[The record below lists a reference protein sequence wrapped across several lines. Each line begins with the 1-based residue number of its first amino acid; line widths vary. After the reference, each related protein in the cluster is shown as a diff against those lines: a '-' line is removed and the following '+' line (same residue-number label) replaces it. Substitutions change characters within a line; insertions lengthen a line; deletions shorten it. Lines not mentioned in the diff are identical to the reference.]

1 MDYQRSTY
9 FPFGFALR
17 DDVWERYRV
26 REIAPGVEERDAPID
41 TRSVR
46 QFAQRVNEDHSVHAE
61 TAPPIGAGQ
70 MLTLGILTEV
80 LRYLIDY
87 YCTEQVP
94 GVMQS
99 AFSWTKSH
107 EGEPVVDQPPPAFVG
122 LYPPQRVQLG
132 EIEPSKY
139 LAAQE
144 GNLPAVEATAREMVL
159 LSLAMS
165 NPAVKAFWP
174 LFADD
179 ALRAKTPY
187 VPLVVN
193 LEQFFNNQPAL
204 DILNK
209 PLFECL
215 RAPMRAAP
223 DSLEGQLDFIRKK
236 WGHLL
241 PSGLMKR
248 LVVVQDILH
257 EEYKERGG
265 FVPGGMVEVMRFG
278 ARQGAGDVYPEF
290 ERFSA
295 DADWMSNVVMIAKS
309 AYVWLDQL
317 SKKYQRDIHRL
328 DQIPDEELDQLARW
342 GFNGLWLIGLWERSE
357 ASATI
362 KRIMG
367 NPDAVSSAYSLFDY
381 VIAGDLGGE
390 EAYENLRGRAWARG
404 IRLAS
409 DMVPNHMGIFSRWVV
424 EHPHWFVSL
433 PYPPYPNYSFTGQ
446 NLSHDPRVGLYIE
459 DGYWTH
465 RDAAVVFKRVDHH
478 TGDTR
483 YIYHGNDG
491 TSMPWNDT
499 AQLNYLM
506 PEVRE
511 AVIQTILHVARKFPI
526 IRFDAAMTLAK
537 KHFQRLWFPKAGDSG
552 AIPSRAEFG
561 MGREDFDRAMPEEF
575 WREVVDRVAREVP
588 DTLLLAEAFWMMEGY
603 FVRTLGMHRVY
614 NSAFMNMLKMEQ
626 NANYRS
632 TVRNVLEFSPEILK
646 RFVNFMNNPDERTAV
661 EQFGK
666 GDKYF
671 GACLLMIT
679 MPGLPMF
686 GHGQIEGFTE
696 KYGMEYRRAYWDEH
710 VDEDLV
716 RRHEREMFPLMRRR
730 YLFSG
735 VEHFAFYDFH
745 TQQGWVDENVFAY
758 SNRAGDQRSLIFYN
772 NAYNTTSGWAKI
784 STGLNTGR
792 GDEGKII
799 SKSLADSLGL
809 RREENVFYVFR
820 DHRDGLEYIRHS
832 KQLCDEGMFVTL
844 QGYQWHA
851 FIDWR
856 EIVDT
861 DGSWGKL
868 AWELEGSGVGSL
880 NYERRERELGQLL
893 AIFRDYFNSGIIAQ
907 ELSPP
912 VVKTFAPSKANKTPA
927 DDPAYRNHLIELSQ
941 KIIEVHC
948 LRLEKIL
955 SEFARNGS
963 GTEGFELSIHDL
975 RSGLRCWEHIRFGL
989 TNSRTTRLSS
999 HLKKMDNQSCV
1010 WLAFVLLR
1018 PVGIYLQNLEET
1030 PNSNG
1035 WLDFWHFTSVIEQAF
1050 AEVFEDQDRVQ
1061 DAMRLLRFML
1071 RCYESPYST
1080 ETWKTPQQQFLQ
1092 VFDDRDAQ
1100 AFLRFN
1106 THEGKT
1112 YLNREQLEWFATIA
1126 MFIATSAFPEVK
1138 NVKDVAFAQTLL
1150 SNAQS
1155 VGYDVDKLRERVL
1168 ETTKL
1173 DD

>member
-1 MDYQRSTY
+1 MEYQRSTY

-17 DDVWERYRV
+17 GDVWRRYNV
-26 REIAPGVEERDAPID
+26 GELAGTGEQDNKPID

-46 QFAQRVNEDHSVHAE
+46 LFAQRVNDDHGAHAE
-61 TAPPIGAGQ
+61 SAPPLGAGQ
-70 MLTLGILTEV
+70 LLTLGVLTEI

-87 YCTEQVP
+87 YCVRQVP
-94 GVMQS
+94 GAMQS
-99 AFSWTKSH
+99 AFAFTKSR
-107 EGEPVVDQPPPAFVG
+107 EGGPVVDEPPPVFVEEF
-122 LYPPQRVQLG
+122 PPQRVQLG
-132 EIEPSKY
+132 NVRPAEF
-139 LAAQE
+139 LASTE
-144 GNLPAVEATAREMVL
+144 EDRPARELTAREMVL
-159 LSLAMS
+159 LSLSMS
-165 NPAVKAFWP
+165 NPAMRAFFP

-179 ALRAKTPY
+179 SLRARAPY

-193 LEQFFNNQPAL
+193 IEQFFNGQPEL
-204 DILNK
+204 DLLGE

-236 WGHLL
+236 WGHIL
-241 PSGLMKR
+241 PSGLVDR
-248 LVVVQDILH
+248 LLKIQDILG
-257 EEYKERGG
+257 EEYKHRGG

-278 ARQGAGDVYPEF
+278 ARPGEGADVYPEF

-317 SKKYQRDIHRL
+317 SKKYKRHIHRL
-328 DQIPDEELDQLARW
+328 DQIPEEELDRLARW

-381 VIAGDLGGE
+381 DIAHDLGGE
-390 EAYENLRGRAWARG
+390 EAYANLRERARARG

-409 DMVPNHMGIFSRWVV
+409 DMVPNHMGMFSRWVI
-424 EHPHWFVSL
+424 EHPHWFIQL
-433 PYPPYPNYSFTGQ
+433 PHPPYPNYSFNGP

-478 TGDTR
+478 TGETR

-537 KHFQRLWFPKAGDSG
+537 KHFQRLWYPKLGDAG
-552 AIPSRAEFG
+552 AIPSRAEHG
-561 MGREDFDRAMPEEF
+561 MSRHEFDRAMPEEF

-588 DTLLLAEAFWMMEGY
+588 DTLLLAEAFWLMEGY

-626 NANYRS
+626 NANYRA

-666 GDKYF
+666 GDKYI
-671 GACLLMIT
+671 GCCLLMIT

-686 GHGQIEGFTE
+686 GHGQIEGYTE

-716 RRHEREMFPLMRRR
+716 RRHERELFPLMHKR

-745 TQQGWVDENVFAY
+745 TPHGHVDENVFAY
-758 SNRAGDQRSLIFYN
+758 SNRAGGERSLIFYN
-772 NAYNTTSGWAKI
+772 NAYSTTAGWIKQ

-792 GDEGKII
+792 GDEGRII
-799 SKSLADSLGL
+799 SKSLSESLGL
-809 RREENVFYVFR
+809 RREDNLYYAFR

-832 KQLCDEGMFVTL
+832 KQLCDEGMFVNL
-844 QGYQWHA
+844 HGYQWHA

-861 DGSWGKL
+861 DGSWGDL
-868 AWELEGSGVGSL
+868 AWHLEGRGVGDL
-880 NYERRERELGQLL
+880 GYERRARELAPVLNSFNAYFNDGQLKSLLATAAPDTAETQRAGAMRRPLEDFLRELGARTRIHDDAGELL
-893 AIFRDYFNSGIIAQ
+893 MPSVHSIQYWRRQIAEHRKHAGAGEETTVDVTRWVLPMAYALLKPVSVAVARGGDLHDGAAWLDSWLVSRNVLSTLAEVLGDQWKGELAFRALRVALRFAEHGLHRVDAPPAL
-907 ELSPP
+907 LSQ
-912 VVKTFAPSKANKTPA
+912 FQHML
-927 DDPAYRNHLIELSQ
+927 DDP
-941 KIIEVHC
+941 
-948 LRLEKIL
+948 
-955 SEFARNGS
+955 
-963 GTEGFELSIHDL
+963 
-975 RSGLRCWEHIRFGL
+975 
-989 TNSRTTRLSS
+989 
-999 HLKKMDNQSCV
+999 
-1010 WLAFVLLR
+1010 
-1018 PVGIYLQNLEET
+1018 
-1030 PNSNG
+1030 
-1035 WLDFWHFTSVIEQAF
+1035 
-1050 AEVFEDQDRVQ
+1050 
-1061 DAMRLLRFML
+1061 DA
-1071 RCYESPYST
+1071 
-1080 ETWKTPQQQFLQ
+1080 QQFLM
-1092 VFDDRDAQ
+1092 
-1100 AFLRFN
+1100 FN
-1106 THEGKT
+1106 EHEGVV
-1112 YLNREQLEWFATIA
+1112 YFNREQLEDLLR
-1126 MFIATSAFPEVK
+1126 AFG
-1138 NVKDVAFAQTLL
+1138 DVRAPAFERIHHAEARGVALEEERAARQALL
-1150 SNAQS
+1150 DAAAFG
-1155 VGYDVDKLRERVL
+1155 GYRVERLREFIDEQIEDGEV
-1168 ETTKL
+1168 
-1173 DD
+1173 

>member
-17 DDVWERYRV
+17 NDVWKRYNV
-26 REIAPGVEERDAPID
+26 AELADAGEPADKPVD

-46 QFAQRVNEDHSVHAE
+46 LFAQRINDDRGAHAE
-61 TAPPIGAGQ
+61 SAPPVGAGQ
-70 MLTLGILTEV
+70 LLTLGILNEV

-87 YCTEQVP
+87 YCVQQLP
-94 GVMQS
+94 GAMQS
-99 AFSWTKSH
+99 AFDFTKLR
-107 EGEPVVDQPPPAFVG
+107 EGEPVVNEPPPAFIDE
-122 LYPPQRVQLG
+122 YPPQRVQLG
-132 EIEPSKY
+132 KLQPDEYLSSKEDQRPVRE
-139 LAAQE
+139 L
-144 GNLPAVEATAREMVL
+144 TAREMVL
-159 LSLAMS
+159 LSLSMS
-165 NPAVKAFWP
+165 NPAMRAFFP

-179 ALRAKTPY
+179 SLRARVPY
-187 VPLVVN
+187 APLVVSI
-193 LEQFFNNQPAL
+193 EQFFESQPEL
-204 DILNK
+204 ELLGE

-215 RAPMRAAP
+215 RAPMRDAP
-223 DSLEGQLDFIRKK
+223 DSLEGQLDFIRRK
-236 WGHLL
+236 WGHIL
-241 PSGLMKR
+241 PSSLSER
-248 LVVVQDILH
+248 LLKIQDILG
-257 EEYKERGG
+257 EEYKQRGG
-265 FVPGGMVEVMRFG
+265 FVPGGMVEVLRFG
-278 ARQGAGDVYPEF
+278 KDAGADIYPEF

-309 AYVWLDQL
+309 TYVWLDQL
-317 SKKYQRDIHRL
+317 SKRYQRHIHRL
-328 DQIPDEELDQLARW
+328 DHIPDEELDRLAQW

-367 NPDAVSSAYSLFDY
+367 NADAVSSAYSLFDY
-381 VIAGDLGGE
+381 DIAHDLGGD
-390 EAYENLRGRAWARG
+390 EAYANLRERAWRRG

-424 EHPHWFVSL
+424 EHPHWFIQL
-433 PYPPYPNYSFTGQ
+433 HYPPYPNYTFNGP

-478 TGDTR
+478 TGETR

-537 KHFQRLWFPKAGDSG
+537 KHFQRLWYPKLGDAG
-552 AIPSRAEFG
+552 AIPSRAEHG
-561 MGREDFDRAMPEEF
+561 MGRHDFDRAMPEEF
-575 WREVVDRVAREVP
+575 WREVVDRVAHEVP
-588 DTLLLAEAFWMMEGY
+588 DTLLLAEAFWLMEGY

-666 GDKYF
+666 GDKYI
-671 GACLLMIT
+671 GCCLLMVT

-716 RRHEREMFPLMRRR
+716 RRHEREIFPLMRKR

-745 TQQGWVDENVFAY
+745 TPQGHVDENVFAY
-758 SNRAGDQRSLIFYN
+758 SNRAGDGRSLILYN
-772 NAYNTTSGWAKI
+772 NAYNTTSGRVKQ
-784 STGLNTGR
+784 STGLNQGR
-792 GDEGKII
+792 GDDGRIV
-799 SKSLADSLGL
+799 SKSLAESLGL
-809 RREENVFYVFR
+809 RREDNVFYAFR

-832 KQLCDEGMFVTL
+832 RQLCDEGMFVEL
-844 QGYQWHA
+844 HAYQWHV

-861 DGSWGKL
+861 DGSWGNL
-868 AWELEGSGVGSL
+868 AWQLEGRGVVSL
-880 NYERRERELGQLL
+880 NYERRALELAPLL
-893 AIFRDYFNSGIIAQ
+893 NAFKLYFNAERLRSLIEDTDSVLTEPQILGLIREPFANFMREFAALETNVHGDAETLLTPSVQSILQWRRAAASKQ
-907 ELSPP
+907 RHAKPEADTSAKPDSARWAVPVTYALLKPVSVALARGGDLHDAAAWLDTWLMQCEVAWALTHVLGDPWQAEQACRAVRVALRFAEHGMHRVDAPP
-912 VVKTFAPSKANKTPA
+912 ALLVQFQHVL
-927 DDPAYRNHLIELSQ
+927 DDPQ
-941 KIIEVHC
+941 
-948 LRLEKIL
+948 
-955 SEFARNGS
+955 AR
-963 GTEGFELSIHDL
+963 
-975 RSGLRCWEHIRFGL
+975 
-989 TNSRTTRLSS
+989 
-999 HLKKMDNQSCV
+999 
-1010 WLAFVLLR
+1010 
-1018 PVGIYLQNLEET
+1018 
-1030 PNSNG
+1030 
-1035 WLDFWHFTSVIEQAF
+1035 
-1050 AEVFEDQDRVQ
+1050 
-1061 DAMRLLRFML
+1061 
-1071 RCYESPYST
+1071 
-1080 ETWKTPQQQFLQ
+1080 QFLQ
-1092 VFDDRDAQ
+1092 
-1100 AFLRFN
+1100 FN
-1106 THEGKT
+1106 EHEGVL
-1112 YLNREQLEWFATIA
+1112 YLNREQLERLVQVFADIRA
-1126 MFIATSAFPEVK
+1126 PAFERMLHK
-1138 NVKDVAFAQTLL
+1138 EAQRVAVEEEIE
-1150 SNAQS
+1150 S
-1155 VGYDVDKLRERVL
+1155 VRDFMAAAETGGYRVERLREF
-1168 ETTKL
+1168 L
-1173 DD
+1173 DSCTADAEI